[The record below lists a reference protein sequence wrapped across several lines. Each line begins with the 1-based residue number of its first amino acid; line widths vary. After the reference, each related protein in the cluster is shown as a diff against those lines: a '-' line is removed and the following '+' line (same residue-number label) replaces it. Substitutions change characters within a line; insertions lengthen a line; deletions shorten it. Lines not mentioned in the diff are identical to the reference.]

1 MQLEQEKQEKA
12 ATDTN
17 TNNELDEA
25 HLTIKKVNKEESC
38 LLKQQIKLQNLMPEQ
53 LYQKETEQKIPL
65 NTIVQQPRMEQ
76 RDNFS
81 KGLSG
86 GGACL
91 DS

>member
-12 ATDTN
+12 APDTN
-17 TNNELDEA
+17 TNDELDEA
-25 HLTIKKVNKEESC
+25 HLTIKKSDILVIYRVGSAA
-38 LLKQQIKLQNLMPEQ
+38 
-53 LYQKETEQKIPL
+53 EQKIPL